1 MISSLILALRFLTV
15 VPVPGREVDPREALG
30 RAAWWFPIVGLAL
43 GIVLAGADRALR
55 AVVSP
60 MLAAAL
66 VLAIWK
72 AATGA
77 IHLDG
82 LADCLDGLAGH
93 DRVRRLAIM
102 QDSRI
107 GVFGAVGLTFYLLI
121 AFVGLGETP
130 TAARGR
136 ILLVAPVVGRLA
148 PLLIAPRFRPAKPD
162 LGTGAAF
169 LRGLSPWAG
178 LAHLAAV
185 AVLSAWLLGPLGP
198 AMMLASL
205 LVVLLWTAFLAGR
218 FGGMTGEVLGS
229 VIELSELAILLEGVS
244 LARSGAICHGDDG
257 LPRPPRE
264 RRWSR
269 DATLHRASRRAAL
282 AARGAADGGCCA
294 PHGRRRTRCRVRERS
309 RANSAE
315 RRDPRGAARS
325 RHRRRAG
332 VARVRHGAL
341 GGADRAA
348 DPWVGR
354 RRLHGVDGGRG
365 WLPVSRGREPEPAD
379 GSSLARVRADRR
391 RSPRSLHRRRRTWRH
406 ESHDPLSRP
415 GAREPAAP
423 GARSG
428 LRMPLRAVALERS
441 LGALR
446 DQRRSRRGRV

>member
-1 MISSLILALRFLTV
+1 MVSSLILAMRFLTV

-218 FGGMTGEVLGS
+218 FGGITGDVLGS
-229 VIELSELAILLEGVS
+229 VIELSELAILLEGAS
-244 LARSGAICHGDDG
+244 LARSGAI
-257 LPRPPRE
+257 
-264 RRWSR
+264 
-269 DATLHRASRRAAL
+269 
-282 AARGAADGGCCA
+282 
-294 PHGRRRTRCRVRERS
+294 
-309 RANSAE
+309 
-315 RRDPRGAARS
+315 
-325 RHRRRAG
+325 
-332 VARVRHGAL
+332 
-341 GGADRAA
+341 
-348 DPWVGR
+348 
-354 RRLHGVDGGRG
+354 
-365 WLPVSRGREPEPAD
+365 
-379 GSSLARVRADRR
+379 
-391 RSPRSLHRRRRTWRH
+391 
-406 ESHDPLSRP
+406 
-415 GAREPAAP
+415 
-423 GARSG
+423 
-428 LRMPLRAVALERS
+428 
-441 LGALR
+441 
-446 DQRRSRRGRV
+446 